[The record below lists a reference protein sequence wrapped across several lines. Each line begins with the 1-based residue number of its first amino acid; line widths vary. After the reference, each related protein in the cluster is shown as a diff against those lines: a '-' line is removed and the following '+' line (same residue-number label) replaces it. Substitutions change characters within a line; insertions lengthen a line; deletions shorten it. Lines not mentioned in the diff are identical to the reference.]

1 MINFSE
7 FKKKEI
13 LDIGSG
19 KNLGKATDLIFGR
32 KNGVIEKVIASGK
45 KGGFL
50 SCETIEIPYNSIVR
64 IGDDAILVEL
74 NRRPKEPKCLEPCCE
89 CGCNEKEDG
98 FCDD

>member
-7 FKKKEI
+7 FRKKEI
-13 LDIGSG
+13 LDISRG
-19 KNLGKATDLIFGR
+19 KNLGKATDLVFSR
-32 KNGVIEKVIASGK
+32 KNGVIEKVITCGK
-45 KGGFL
+45 KGSFL

-74 NRRPKEPKCLEPCCE
+74 NRKPKEPKCPEPCLE
-89 CGCNEKEDG
+89 CCCGEKEDG